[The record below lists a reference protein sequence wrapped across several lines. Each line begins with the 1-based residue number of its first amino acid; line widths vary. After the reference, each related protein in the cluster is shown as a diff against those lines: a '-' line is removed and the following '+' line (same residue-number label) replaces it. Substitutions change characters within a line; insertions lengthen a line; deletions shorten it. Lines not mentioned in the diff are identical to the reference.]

1 MLTQERLKE
10 VLTYDPATGIFINL
24 QSRGN
29 KKAGSIAGTKDKD
42 GYVVIRI
49 DKLPYRAHRLAFLYM
64 EGYMPVEVDHDNR
77 IREDNRWDNLLDASR
92 QENMRNRSSWSKSGY
107 SGISWNK
114 VKQQWQVRVQ
124 DNKGNQISGG
134 YFNYKELELAVQKT
148 NELRAHLHGTRGVQ
162 EIFKGYKVS
171 GIEELNSEKE

>member
-1 MLTQERLKE
+1 
-10 VLTYDPATGIFINL
+10 
-24 QSRGN
+24 
-29 KKAGSIAGTKDKD
+29 
-42 GYVVIRI
+42 
-49 DKLPYRAHRLAFLYM
+49 
-64 EGYMPVEVDHDNR
+64 MPVEVDHDNR

-134 YFNYKELELAVQKT
+134 YFNYKELELAVQKQM
-148 NELRAHLHGTRGVQ
+148 N
-162 EIFKGYKVS
+162 
-171 GIEELNSEKE
+171 